1 MYNFLLRVKKYST
14 IYIYI
19 TFYYSFTFK
28 YLSNILF
35 VLLPQIQEC
44 NEIYHNQG
52 GDGTIHC
59 RILRVKFGPDR
70 MEVDF
75 IRWHVKGCRKQSP
88 GGIGAATDCLI
99 KG

>member
-1 MYNFLLRVKKYST
+1 MYDLY
-14 IYIYI
+14 YD
-19 TFYYSFTFK
+19 TFYYSFTCK

-35 VLLPQIQEC
+35 ILLPQIQEC

-75 IRWHVKGCRKQSP
+75 IGWHVKGCRKQSP
-88 GGIGAATDCLI
+88 GGIGAATHRLI